1 MGFFSLK
8 AQCAICNKTVGL
20 NRFQLS
26 KNVWICPACKK
37 EALSKINGWNKF
49 NKLTKMS
56 VDEIKRLI
64 SSPYSVNIT
73 TDNSVR
79 KHEENRQLFLK
90 NAHEKF
96 NTELNSIPQIEIQL
110 SDEKTKRHYLKDF
123 EEVEFKKITKA
134 TNIEKLLPFVVIDVE
149 TTGLSAGSCEII
161 EFSAIKYETDI
172 NTPTA
177 CMTTL
182 LKSKKPIPEK
192 VIEITNITD
201 EMIADKP
208 YFYQIKDSVN
218 EFIKGCNIVG
228 QNTLFDLKFLYV
240 NGADLNYSVKYYDTL
255 QIAKSTLKGA
265 KRQYRAMYG
274 GYVPDYDSEYDV
286 VDFKLDTLCEFF
298 NIYREDSHRSL
309 SDCYATAKLFS
320 ELIDYKKMQ

>member
-37 EALSKINGWNKF
+37 EALSKIGGWTKF
-49 NKLTKMS
+49 DDLMKMS
-56 VDEIKRLI
+56 VDEIKQLI
-64 SSPYSVNIT
+64 NNPNTIKIDAGEALQKSK
-73 TDNSVR
+73 D
-79 KHEENRQLFLK
+79 HRQLFLE
-90 NAHEKF
+90 NAHRKF
-96 NTELNSIPQIEIQL
+96 NDGLNSIPQIEIQL
-110 SDEKTKRHYLKDF
+110 SDEKIKRRYLKNF

-134 TNIEKLLPFVVIDVE
+134 KNIEKLLPFVVIDVE

-182 LKSKKPIPEK
+182 LKSKKPIPDD
-192 VIEITNITD
+192 VIKITHITD
-201 EMIADKP
+201 EMIDDKP
-208 YFYQIKDSVN
+208 YFYQIKDSIN

-240 NGADLNYSVKYYDTL
+240 NGVDLDYNVKYYDTL
-255 QIAKSTLKGA
+255 QIAKSTLKGPKTKYSA
-265 KRQYRAMYG
+265 WQG
-274 GYVPDYDSEYDV
+274 GYAPDYDSEYDV

-298 NIYREDSHRSL
+298 NIYRENSHRSL